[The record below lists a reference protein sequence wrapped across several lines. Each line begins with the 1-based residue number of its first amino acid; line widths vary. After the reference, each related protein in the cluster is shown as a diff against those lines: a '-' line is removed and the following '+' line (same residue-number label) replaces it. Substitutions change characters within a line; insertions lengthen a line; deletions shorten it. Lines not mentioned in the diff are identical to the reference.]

1 VLLAGASPLLRS
13 FRNLQQQDI
22 GLQTQ
27 GVLTVRVELPH
38 YRYDTPQKRMEYFL
52 RAETAVRRLPGVSK
66 VAISYSLPPGEVS
79 GDWIYNNIA
88 VAGQQRSTNGTG
100 GTVAYSWVTPQYF
113 STLDIPILRG
123 HAFTEADRT
132 ANDHPLILSRLLASR
147 LFGTQDPIGK
157 QIQLAPKGPWYTVTA
172 VVADVRNT
180 GLTGDDKP
188 QFYRLRHNLPDEWTA
203 DSTMV
208 VKTALS
214 PAAAAPWVRAQIAQI
229 DPTVPVETETLTQS
243 VSKLADRPRFE
254 IALLGFFAVSGLLLA
269 IIGLYGVISYMTAQR
284 TREIGVRLALG
295 ATQLDILSLIAG
307 EGVRMILLGATL
319 GLGAAVAASQLLRS
333 LLFNVGPH
341 DTRAYA
347 GAGLLLT
354 LVALMATLIPA
365 RAATR
370 VEPVT
375 ALRDE

>member
-1 VLLAGASPLLRS
+1 MLLYLC
-13 FRNLQQQDI
+13 N
-22 GLQTQ
+22 
-27 GVLTVRVELPH
+27 
-38 YRYDTPQKRMEYFL
+38 
-52 RAETAVRRLPGVSK
+52 AVPIL
-66 VAISYSLPPGEVS
+66 
-79 GDWIYNNIA
+79 NIA

-113 STLDIPILRG
+113 STLDIRILRG
-123 HAFTEADRT
+123 QAFTEADRT

-172 VVADVRNT
+172 VVADVRNA

-269 IIGLYGVISYMTAQR
+269 VIGLYGVISYMTAQR
-284 TREIGVRLALG
+284 TREIGVRMALG